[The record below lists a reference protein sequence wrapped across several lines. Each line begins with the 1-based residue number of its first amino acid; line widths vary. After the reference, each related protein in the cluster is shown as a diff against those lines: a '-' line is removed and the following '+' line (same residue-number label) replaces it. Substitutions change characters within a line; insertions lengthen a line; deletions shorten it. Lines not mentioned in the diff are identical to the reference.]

1 MCISLTWT
9 ILLEANPDEK
19 PTPRAVSEHI
29 FKLKKIA
36 LAELNGEVAAIS
48 TPRGPRKKN
57 VSATSTPRTGSKVG
71 GLGASSSTSASASAS
86 KGKRKRVDVEESA
99 ERLANNS
106 FTPVN
111 GSRIKKEYD
120 DGDSIGDLGP
130 MEKTPSKRA
139 RKPVKHLNM
148 AAYDESGTE
157 ADAEADEKGSN
168 RFSSAD
174 PEYAPAEDPE
184 EFFQM
189 PEFYW
194 WYVFFF

>member
-1 MCISLTWT
+1 M
-9 ILLEANPDEK
+9 
-19 PTPRAVSEHI
+19 
-29 FKLKKIA
+29 
-36 LAELNGEVAAIS
+36 NGEVAAIS

-57 VSATSTPRTGSKVG
+57 VSATSTPCTGSKIC
-71 GLGASSSTSASASAS
+71 GLGASGSISASASASASAS

-99 ERLANNS
+99 ERLANNA
-106 FTPVN
+106 FTPIN
-111 GSRIKKEYD
+111 GSRIKKEYG

-130 MEKTPSKRA
+130 MEETPSKRA

-157 ADAEADEKGSN
+157 AEAEADEKGSN

-174 PEYAPAEDPE
+174 PEYAPTEDPE

-189 PEFYW
+189 PAFYW
-194 WYVFFF
+194 WYGFFSL